1 MAKSGASK
9 GAKKIDAFN
18 SGKLEGVNVSQF
30 IGPRV
35 DTHLPSGGPGSLLD
49 RRDTDFI
56 RQQREQHERRREEVK
71 SDIEYGVVKKKKSN
85 GRTKETT

>member
-18 SGKLEGVNVSQF
+18 EGKLEGVNVSQF
-30 IGPRV
+30 IGPRI
-35 DTHLPSGGPGSLLD
+35 DTHLPSDGPGSLLD

-56 RQQREQHERRREEVK
+56 RQQRDQHERRPGRGYE
-71 SDIEYGVVKKKKSN
+71 SDIEYGLVKKKKKKNS
-85 GRTKETT
+85 RKA